1 MGSPDPE
8 DMMTAVAVIAGAGTE
23 GTVAGVLKGVLPNV
37 APDLVAT
44 GAGLLLFLFGDRVH
58 KLVKAYGLGLMA
70 GGLKGTIEKAIP
82 PIGGGGATTKTS
94 SSSSSSSAEL
104 AAQAYVI
111 SKGGSIGG

>member
-1 MGSPDPE
+1 LESPDPE

-23 GTVAGVLKGVLPNV
+23 GTVAGVLKGLVPNI
-37 APDLVAT
+37 APDIIAT

-58 KLVKAYGLGLMA
+58 KLLKAYGLGLMA

-82 PIGGGGATTKTS
+82 PIGGAPTTPTSS
-94 SSSSSSSAEL
+94 SSSSSSSAEQ

-111 SKGGSIGG
+111 MKGGSIGG